1 VKTSRRRC
9 ENINVGMLRLA
20 PVFRTAMTARPA
32 PRQHWRSYGDTPLP
46 TGPTIS
52 TSRSAHSARSAWSM
66 RCTCH
71 NAICRSATSST
82 GHAMTAVVGAG
93 KAELLTGI
101 EGASS
106 RPIRKIVLLG

>member
-1 VKTSRRRC
+1 
-9 ENINVGMLRLA
+9 
-20 PVFRTAMTARPA
+20 
-32 PRQHWRSYGDTPLP
+32 
-46 TGPTIS
+46 
-52 TSRSAHSARSAWSM
+52 M